1 MGKGNTP
8 HQMPPPRRLPTSPP
22 LSPRLPS
29 ISPLPQPLHFAASL
43 QYSSTILEPHPPI
56 YAKTFCSQ
64 ACRDASACASCLSNI
79 AIFLSLAK
87 HSSQKPKLVRCPGA
101 LNDSALLIA
110 SSGDRLLRPRVR
122 PHVCGRCLPWQAP
135 QKIVMVPPPS
145 LVCPPP
151 PLPCIGTMAIAGPRP
166 RGGQ

>member
-1 MGKGNTP
+1 M
-8 HQMPPPRRLPTSPP
+8 
-22 LSPRLPS
+22 
-29 ISPLPQPLHFAASL
+29 
-43 QYSSTILEPHPPI
+43 EPHPPI

-135 QKIVMVPPPS
+135 QKIVMVPSPTTALHRHHGDCWAAAARGAIGEVQYRYYSTRPS
-145 LVCPPP
+145 
-151 PLPCIGTMAIAGPRP
+151 GTYSSYCKSQLRKNKKIKK
-166 RGGQ
+166 